1 MILWVIAYPSSEN
14 IKESLMQTLGKIKN
28 SGESTTQLCLAYC
41 HLKDIG
47 MPQRSGLFT
56 LALAA
61 ALVLTTGC
69 VRDDPATHRPPAQA
83 SSEVENP
90 KQAVHH
96 KHPPPHSELEN
107 TERNARDKGGATLT
121 PQDQK
126 ENRSDINITAA
137 IRRSVVKN
145 KSLSLDAH
153 NAKIITRDGVVTLRG
168 PVKNASE
175 KHKLQ
180 SLAEKTRGIKQVDN
194 QLEPK
199 TP

>member
-1 MILWVIAYPSSEN
+1 
-14 IKESLMQTLGKIKN
+14 MQTLGKIKDP
-28 SGESTTQLCLAYC
+28 GESTTQLCVAYC
-41 HLKDIG
+41 NLKHIG
-47 MPQRSGLFT
+47 MPQRAGLFT
-56 LALAA
+56 FALAA

-83 SSEVENP
+83 GSEVENP
-90 KQAVHH
+90 EHTVHH
-96 KHPPPHSELEN
+96 KPPPPPNSELEN

-121 PQDQK
+121 PLDQK
-126 ENRSDINITAA
+126 ENRGDIDITAA
-137 IRRSVVKN
+137 IRKAVVKN

-180 SLAEKTRGIKQVDN
+180 SVAEKTRGVKQVDN